1 MSVDLSID
9 IEVVDNDLLQIAAVA
24 FDFDRGVLEPI
35 EHLQKDPLCFSRT
48 IPYALKDINPDH
60 FWAKQEQKPALDS
73 LMKGKHSNLE
83 CALYDF
89 ATWVPR
95 NLGKKA
101 RVWAKPPAFDLSFL
115 RRGFEK
121 YIIECPW
128 HYSQEHDVRTL
139 MWVAQH
145 VYGVDFKVPSIENTG
160 LVKHNALHDAA
171 LQATLAQAALR
182 TVTGFR
188 RKFDLKNS

>member
-1 MSVDLSID
+1 M
-9 IEVVDNDLLQIAAVA
+9 
-24 FDFDRGVLEPI
+24 EPI

-48 IPYALKDINPDH
+48 MPEALASMKPGHFWSMPAQTEALSSVLKGDQSGVEDAMYAL
-60 FWAKQEQKPALDS
+60 
-73 LMKGKHSNLE
+73 
-83 CALYDF
+83 

-101 RVWAKPPAFDLSFL
+101 RVWAKPPGFDLAFL
-115 RRGFEK
+115 RRLFDK
-121 YIIECPW
+121 YCIECPW
-128 HYSQEHDVRTL
+128 QYKQEHDVRTL